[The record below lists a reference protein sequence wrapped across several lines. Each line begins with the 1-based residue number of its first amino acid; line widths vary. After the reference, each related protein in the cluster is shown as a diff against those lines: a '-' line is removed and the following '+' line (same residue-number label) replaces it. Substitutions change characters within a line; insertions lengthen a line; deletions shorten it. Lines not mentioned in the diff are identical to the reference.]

1 MYYILVSKY
10 IFITV
15 DFKDVSKYIKL
26 FQRLNIVQLW
36 HGTQIKKSV
45 IDIGREKY
53 KYHTIASKEFIKR
66 KTSIS
71 KKIKKILTGYPRND
85 VLKPIQKKKDFIIGY
100 FPTYTKQF
108 NFLVKP
114 TMQEDLE
121 IIRFKKKYN
130 YKFIISLHP
139 SQNSFKTFKNKINS
153 LKILH
158 SDPTFN
164 TYKFLN
170 SVDILITDISS
181 LFFDYLLLD
190 KPIIFMFK
198 DKKFYKKI
206 PLVFNYKKFLP
217 GPIVSDWTE
226 ALREIEKLRNN
237 DLYSKKRKNISA
249 RFNHFND
256 NKNSERV
263 FKMLKL

>member
-1 MYYILVSKY
+1 MV
-10 IFITV
+10 IFQHT
-15 DFKDVSKYIKL
+15 
-26 FQRLNIVQLW
+26 LNSLI
-36 HGTQIKKSV
+36 
-45 IDIGREKY
+45 
-53 KYHTIASKEFIKR
+53 
-66 KTSIS
+66 
-71 KKIKKILTGYPRND
+71 
-85 VLKPIQKKKDFIIGY
+85 
-100 FPTYTKQF
+100 
-108 NFLVKP
+108 LVKP
-114 TMQEDLE
+114 TKQEDLE

-139 SQNSFKTFKNKINS
+139 SQNSFKSFKNKINS
-153 LKILH
+153 IKILH

-226 ALREIEKLRNN
+226 ALREIEKI
-237 DLYSKKRKNISA
+237 KK
-249 RFNHFND
+249 
-256 NKNSERV
+256 
-263 FKMLKL
+263 